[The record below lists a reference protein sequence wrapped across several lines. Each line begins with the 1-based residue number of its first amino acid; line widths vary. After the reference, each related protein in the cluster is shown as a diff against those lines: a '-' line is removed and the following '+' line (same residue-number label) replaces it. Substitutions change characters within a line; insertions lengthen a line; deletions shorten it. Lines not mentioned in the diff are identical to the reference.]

1 MLKTYTQLNIEQY
14 LTSMSFDGAN
24 IRQAVNNLFSP
35 GAAPQHFSLRAGHSS
50 GWLESYMVKRC
61 GREYWYWRWCYR
73 MDAKIHHKYVSSTK
87 LPGVRYLIAEKASI
101 DRVLQFL
108 KSKPR

>member
-1 MLKTYTQLNIEQY
+1 MPKTYEQLGIFEA
-14 LTSMSFDGAN
+14 SMSPAG
-24 IRQAVNNLFSP
+24 IKQAVRYLFSP
-35 GAAPQHFSLRAGHSS
+35 GAAPQHSPLQGANSS

-87 LPGVRYLIAEKASI
+87 LSGVRYLIAEKASI